1 METFLERSRNT
12 SRVGSPSAD
21 AAAGVDVF
29 AEGFHL
35 TKQRGQF
42 ARAASCWAAAHNR
55 LPAQLWIWILR
66 GRALSAM
73 GTVTFRTPSRITAS
87 IWSELVPCG
96 RGTLR

>member
-35 TKQRGQF
+35 TKQRGQLICP
-42 ARAASCWAAAHNR
+42 RCQLLGSGSQPPPC
-55 LPAQLWIWILR
+55 LPAQL
-66 GRALSAM
+66 
-73 GTVTFRTPSRITAS
+73 
-87 IWSELVPCG
+87 
-96 RGTLR
+96 